1 MRIVRRIPGAA
12 DVRSADTG
20 HGALVLAV
28 AWAVALT
35 APIAAAQA
43 VDAPVP
49 QSPPVKERFLISRF
63 PDKPSLPPAITI
75 PIDPLGFTAP
85 GAIYLGARNALVS
98 LDFIDENRLL
108 FTFRVPGLLHRE
120 TGDNADGDERE
131 IRAVVLTLPK
141 GAIETESSWTV
152 HDRVRYLWMLADG
165 HFLVR
170 DRNSLS
176 EGDAT
181 LALKPYLDFPGSLLW
196 LELDPTEQFLV
207 TNSHEPVPA
216 PQKSATAAS
225 TGQSGASPTPAAGSA
240 PDQDSDAG
248 GAPPEYVLRILQRKS
263 GQVSLVSRV
272 RSAVHLPVNSLGY
285 LENLRGKGTQW
296 TLDMNYFAGGTRMLG
311 SVDSVCE
318 PDDNFVSEQEILVTG
333 CGPQGETKLVAM
345 TTGGRT
351 LWVSGAPST
360 EIWPQLTIAANGSR
374 LAWATLDA
382 THAVNSYS
390 PMDADDI
397 KEQSVTVFNAAN
409 GDIALVSPLSPI
421 FDAGGNIA
429 ISPSGRRVA
438 LINGSAIQVFDLPEP
453 PSLPAAPT
461 AARH

>member
-1 MRIVRRIPGAA
+1 MRIVRRIVRAA
-12 DVRSADTG
+12 DDRRASAG
-20 HGALVLAV
+20 RAAFVAAM

-35 APIAAAQA
+35 APVAAAQA
-43 VDAPVP
+43 VDAPAP
-49 QSPPVKERFLISRF
+49 QPPPVKERYLISRF
-63 PDKPSLPPAITI
+63 PDKPSLPPTITI

-120 TGDNADGDERE
+120 AGNNAETDERE

-141 GAIETESSWTV
+141 GAIEAESSWTV

-165 HFLVR
+165 HFLLR
-170 DRNSLS
+170 DRNGLS

-196 LELDPTEQFLV
+196 LELDPSQQFLV
-207 TNSHEPVPA
+207 TNSREPAPA
-216 PQKSATAAS
+216 PQKSAAAAATS
-225 TGQSGASPTPAAGSA
+225 QADASSTPATGDA

-248 GAPPEYVLRILQRKS
+248 GVPPEFVLRILQRKS
-263 GQVSLVSRV
+263 GHVLLVSRV
-272 RSAVHLPVNSLGY
+272 RAAVHLPINSLGY
-285 LENLRGKGTQW
+285 LENLRGKGSQW

-311 SVDSVCE
+311 SVDSACE
-318 PDDNFVSEQEILVTG
+318 PDDTFVSEQEILVTG
-333 CGPQGETKLVAM
+333 CGPQGESKLVAM
-345 TTGGRT
+345 TSAGRT
-351 LWVSGAPST
+351 LWISGAPAT
-360 EIWPQLTIAANGSR
+360 EIWPQLTVAANGSR

-382 THAVNSYS
+382 THSINSYS

-397 KEQSVTVFNAAN
+397 REQSVTVFNAADGN
-409 GDIALVSPLSPI
+409 IALVSPLSPI
-421 FDAGGNIA
+421 FDAGGNVA

-438 LINGSAIQVFDLPEP
+438 LINGSGIQVFDLPAP
-453 PSLPAAPT
+453 PSLPSPT
-461 AARH
+461 THH